1 MRDNRSPFR
10 KFIDLVTDEAV
21 KLNHD
26 TVGPEH
32 VLLALMKSGGP
43 ESRTLSSAGANYDL
57 LRQYLLIKRPKGDRQ
72 YSNPE
77 LSSEMKSLLDDTNY
91 DMRKNRDRNNFP
103 CYLLKNLLWTD
114 GLAMDMLRSTNVNP
128 KEVNNILEFYMK
140 NDKVRDK
147 ESKTPNLDKFGD
159 DLTLKAKTKIDGV
172 IGRQEEIARII
183 QVLTRRTKNNPVLI
197 GEAGVGKTAIVEGLA
212 KKIAEN
218 EVPDIMKGKRIVSL
232 DMTNMVAGTK
242 YRGDFEKRITDTLK
256 EVAKLDDVILFI
268 DEIHT
273 IIGAGSSEGG
283 LDASNIMK
291 PYLSKGDLKVIG
303 ATTINEYRQYIEK
316 EPALERRMQPIMV
329 EEPSVEETINILKG
343 IRSKYENFHK
353 VKISGQ
359 VIEEAVRLSDRYLI
373 DRFLPDKAIDVIDE
387 AASKL
392 KVNTYTIPE
401 KIVDLRDSI
410 QIDQEEKQRAINTQ
424 DFEKAAFLRD
434 SILHKEGELQELTEA
449 FESNKDYTAEIDV
462 ERVRDIVADWSK
474 VPVKKMTEEESEKY
488 RDLDKT
494 LKEYVIGQDYAVD
507 QVSKAIKRARV
518 GLKGKDKPI
527 GSFIFVGPTG
537 VGKTYL
543 AKCLANELFGG
554 EDKLIRL
561 DMSEYMEKHTVSK
574 LIGSPPGYVGY
585 EEGGQLTDAVRSNP
599 YSVVLFDEIEKA
611 HPDVFN
617 ILLHILDEGRLTDS
631 QGTEV
636 DFKNTII
643 ILTSNAGASKL
654 SKQKHIGFASV
665 DNDEADFEFIKTVV
679 NEELKNLF
687 KPEFLNRLDDIIVF
701 NRLTKEDIKEVV
713 ALELDDLLDR
723 IEDIGYKA
731 KYTDKLLD
739 FIAEKGYDENYGA
752 RPLKRAI
759 KTYIE
764 DELALDILDGK
775 VKKSDLISIGMRN
788 GSVNISYKK
797 EVKEE

>member
-1 MRDNRSPFR
+1 MRDNVSPFR
-10 KFIDLVTDEAV
+10 KIIDQINSEAINI
-21 KLNHD
+21 NHD
-26 TVGPEH
+26 TVGLEH
-32 VLLALMKSGGP
+32 VLLGLTRTGGI
-43 ESRTLSSAGANYDL
+43 ESKALSSAGANYEL
-57 LRQYLLIKRPKGDRQ
+57 LKQYLLIKRPKGEFKQISPSVTEEFKQLMEDV
-72 YSNPE
+72 NH
-77 LSSEMKSLLDDTNY
+77 EM
-91 DMRKNRDRNNFP
+91 RRNRDRNNFGY
-103 CYLLKNLLWTD
+103 YLLKNLIWTN
-114 GLAMDMLRSTNVNP
+114 GLAMEMLRATNVNP
-128 KEVNNILEFYMK
+128 KEVNDLLEFYFQ
-140 NDKVRDK
+140 NATNPSK
-147 ESKTPNLDKFGD
+147 ESQTPNLDKFGD
-159 DLTLKAKTKIDGV
+159 DLTLKAISKIDGV
-172 IGRQEEIARII
+172 IGREHEINRII
-183 QVLTRRTKNNPVLI
+183 QVLTRRTKNNPILI

-212 KKIAEN
+212 KKIAQGQ
-218 EVPDIMKGKRIVSL
+218 VPDIMRGKKIISL
-232 DMTNMVAGTK
+232 DMSHMVAGTK

-256 EVAKLDDVILFI
+256 EVSKLEDTILFI

-273 IIGAGSSEGG
+273 IIGAGASEGG

-303 ATTINEYRQYIEK
+303 ATTISEYRQYIEK

-329 EEPSVEETINILKG
+329 EEPSVEETIDIIKG
-343 IRSKYENFHK
+343 IRDKYESFHK
-353 VKISGQ
+353 VKISDE
-359 VIEEAVRLSDRYLI
+359 VIEEAVKLSDRYLI

-387 AASKL
+387 ASSKL
-392 KVNTYTIPE
+392 KVKTYKIPKE
-401 KIVDLRDSI
+401 ISDL
-410 QIDQEEKQRAINTQ
+410 QEELDKLQEDKVKAINTQ
-424 DFEKAAFLRD
+424 DFEKAAYLRD
-434 SILHKEGELQELTEA
+434 QILMKEAKLADLKDDFNNDKSYEA
-449 FESNKDYTAEIDV
+449 QIDIDKVREIV
-462 ERVRDIVADWSK
+462 GDWSK
-474 VPVKKMTEEESEKY
+474 VPVKQMTEEESNRYKE
-488 RDLDKT
+488 LDKR

-507 QVSKAIKRARV
+507 QVSMAIKRARV

-543 AKCLANELFGG
+543 AKSLAEELFGG
-554 EDKLIRL
+554 EDEIIRL

-585 EEGGQLTDAVRSNP
+585 EEGGQLTDAVRSKP

-654 SKQKHIGFASV
+654 SSKREIGFSAQKDDGS
-665 DNDEADFEFIKTVV
+665 DFEFIKKTV

-701 NRLTKEDIKEVV
+701 NRLTREDIREVV
-713 ALELDDLLDR
+713 SLELDDLLDR
-723 IEDIGYKA
+723 IEEIGYSA
-731 KYTDKLLD
+731 KYSDKVVD
-739 FIAEKGYDENYGA
+739 FIADKGYDENYGA

-764 DELALDILDGK
+764 DILAVDILEGK
-775 VKKSDLISIGMRN
+775 FSKGDTINIGMKSGDISIT
-788 GSVNISYKK
+788 KK
-797 EVKEE
+797 RK